1 MRQAGR
7 LMGCFRSSL
16 RSIVYSVRGV
26 AYVLESNMKRLFL
39 FLPLVPAVAWSDD
52 FPQYDGSE
60 IVVTASRIP
69 EPVSSAIGDI
79 SVITQAEIE
88 KSGQS
93 TLVELLRTQPGV
105 EITSSGGFG
114 QISAVQ
120 MRGASSRHT
129 LVLIDGMRIDS
140 ASAGTTAFQNIPL
153 DQIDHIEILRG
164 PESGLYGSD
173 AIGGVIQIFTKRAEK
188 NAFSATAGYGGYNT
202 RDFSAG
208 LQEVAGKSNLSINA
222 GYMTSDGFPAT
233 RPGNFSYN
241 PYADAYR
248 NANASMNY
256 AFHFSKEDEAGIRL
270 FQSSGDTQFADTQ
283 LIGLN
288 HQVLSSYS
296 LYSKNRILQNWNS
309 LVRLGRSED
318 HAVTSG
324 NFPGNNTTYQ
334 NQYAWQNEFS
344 LEQGSVTAGLER
356 LEQHVSSDPAYTVTK
371 RTVRS
376 VFGGYEGQFGK
387 HSFQADVRMDKNSQ
401 YGSSRTGN
409 AGYAYRINQKY
420 RARANVGTAFK
431 APTFDF
437 LYYPGFSNPNLLPE
451 RSRSHEVGLDYRS
464 DGRHAGLTYFDN
476 RITDLIVS
484 PPPFYLPSNVDSA
497 RIRGLELVYQEK
509 IGEYSI
515 DSSLTLQDP
524 VDSNSGM
531 MLQQH
536 ARHFGSARL
545 SRKIGAWDT
554 GMEWY
559 VSGYRYN
566 STTQSP
572 STIMGGYGLVN
583 LTLGRDIS
591 KSLRLDARWN
601 NLLNKRYELVQYYNT
616 PGSNLFVSL
625 TYKMQ

>member
-1 MRQAGR
+1 
-7 LMGCFRSSL
+7 
-16 RSIVYSVRGV
+16 
-26 AYVLESNMKRLFL
+26 MKRLFL
-39 FLPLVPAVAWSDD
+39 FLPLFPAAAWPDD
-52 FPQYDGSE
+52 FPLYDGSE
-60 IVVTASRIP
+60 IVVTASRIH
-69 EPVSSAIGDI
+69 ESVATAIGDI
-79 SVITQAEIE
+79 SVITQEEIK

-105 EITSSGGFG
+105 EITSYGGFG

-120 MRGASSRHT
+120 MRGGYSRHT
-129 LVLIDGMRIDS
+129 LVMIDGMRIDS
-140 ASAGTTAFQNIPL
+140 ITSGATAFQNIPL

-173 AIGGVIQIFTKRAEK
+173 AIGGVIQIFTKKAERK
-188 NAFSATAGYGGYNT
+188 SVTVTGGYGAYNT
-202 RDFSAG
+202 RNFSAG

-222 GYMTSDGFPAT
+222 GYMTSDGFPVT
-233 RPGNFSYN
+233 KPGNFSYN
-241 PYADAYR
+241 PYADGYR
-248 NANASMNY
+248 NSNVSMNY
-256 AFHFSKEDEAGIRL
+256 ALHFSKANEAGIRL
-270 FQSSGDTQFADTQ
+270 LQSSGDTQFADTQ
-283 LIGLN
+283 LVGLN

-296 LYSKNRILQNWNS
+296 VYSKNRILQNWNS
-309 LVRLGRSED
+309 LIRLGSSED

-334 NQYAWQNEFS
+334 NQYTWQNDFA
-344 LEQGSVTAGLER
+344 LDHGSITAGLER
-356 LEQHVSSDPAYTVTK
+356 LEQHVTSDPAYTITK

-376 VFGGYEGQFGK
+376 AFGGYEGQFGK
-387 HSFQADVRMDKNSQ
+387 HSFQADIRMDKNSQ
-401 YGSSRTGN
+401 YGTSRTGN
-409 AGYAYRINQKY
+409 AGYAYRINRKY
-420 RARANVGTAFK
+420 RVRTSMGTAFK

-464 DGRHAGLTYFDN
+464 GGRHAGLTYFDN
-476 RITDLIVS
+476 RITNLIVS
-484 PPPFYLPSNVDSA
+484 PPPLYLPSNVGSA

-509 IGEYSI
+509 IGNYDL

-531 MLQQH
+531 TLQQH

-566 STTQSP
+566 STNQSR

-583 LTLGRDIS
+583 LTVGRDIS

-601 NLLNKRYELVQYYNT
+601 NLLDKQYELIQYYNT

-625 TYKMQ
+625 TYTMQ